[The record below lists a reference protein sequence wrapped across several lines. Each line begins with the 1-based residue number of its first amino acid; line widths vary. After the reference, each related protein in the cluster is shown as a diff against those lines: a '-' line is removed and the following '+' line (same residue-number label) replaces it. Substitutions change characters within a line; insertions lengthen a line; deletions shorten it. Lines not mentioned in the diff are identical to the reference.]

1 MANDRAA
8 GGAGPERF
16 EYDRES
22 DLLDVYF
29 EDERREWTVELTEN
43 VTVAVDRQRER
54 VVALSFLDFSKL
66 ARPTTGGA
74 RSFPVTGLAELPI
87 PERDLVLR
95 LLTSPPVSRWLDVS
109 RVEALPDSPFVVVH
123 LEVAATELLEKLEA
137 AA

>member
-1 MANDRAA
+1 MASDKAKGAA
-8 GGAGPERF
+8 NTERI

-29 EDERREWTVELTEN
+29 EDERRAWTVELTEN

-54 VVALSFLDFSKL
+54 VVALSFLDFSRL
-66 ARPTTGGA
+66 ARPTTEGT
-74 RSFPVTGLAELPI
+74 RSFPVTGLAELPL
-87 PERDLVLR
+87 PERDLLLR

-123 LEVAATELLEKLEA
+123 LEAAATELLTRLEA